1 MKKGVQLAK
10 RLSPSLSTILNLN
23 ASTHSLLS
31 SSPWWSASQH
41 RGVKVNAI
49 HDESTRYLFAFCAL
63 KDRFSMFYSIRGS
76 PRGKGDLKLGPTLL
90 SRGIVESEHKQR
102 GRGGALMQ

>member
-31 SSPWWSASQH
+31 SCPWWSASQH

-49 HDESTRYLFAFCAL
+49 HVYYFYPFRELQLDLHFHLYAPLFGLLFFAFSTA
-63 KDRFSMFYSIRGS
+63 
-76 PRGKGDLKLGPTLL
+76 
-90 SRGIVESEHKQR
+90 
-102 GRGGALMQ
+102 A